1 MRSPTRCLHQQSVQ
15 PVSRAKAEQAPTA
28 STPRLS
34 SCTAPRWHRAGT
46 ARLFGSSVLHATTR
60 AALLAGRRA
69 ASAPTVELTSK

>member
-1 MRSPTRCLHQQSVQ
+1 MRSPTRCLLQQSVQ
-15 PVSRAKAEQAPTA
+15 PVPKPSRPTA